1 MLIAFAAGIAL
12 LLLAALAGV
21 AGNRSPLLVRLVY
34 GATAVLALAQAALA
48 LAWLLA
54 GWGAEPS
61 LSLPFGLPWL
71 QAHVR
76 LAALSAFVVLV
87 VNGLA
92 AAVSLFAI
100 GYAGHD
106 SEPARSLPFYPAFLA
121 AMTLVL
127 LADDA
132 FTFLLSWEFMS
143 LASWALVM
151 SHHREDDNR
160 RAGYVYLVMASL
172 GTFALLLAFGLLAGP
187 EGGY

>member
-1 MLIAFAAGIAL
+1 MLIGFAVCIAL

-34 GATAVLALAQAALA
+34 GGTALVALVQAAMALAG
-48 LAWLLA
+48 LLA
-54 GWGAEPS
+54 GWDAEPS

-71 QAHVR
+71 QAHFH
-76 LAALSAFVVLV
+76 LDPLSAFFVLV

-127 LADDA
+127 LAPHA
-132 FTFLLSWEFMS
+132 FPFLLPWESISLVSW
-143 LASWALVM
+143 
-151 SHHREDDNR
+151 
-160 RAGYVYLVMASL
+160 
-172 GTFALLLAFGLLAGP
+172 LLLLTTHRTP
-187 EGGY
+187 ENGRVGWPAPEATTP